1 MLDNRIYT
9 FLKLCEFMNYR
20 ATAEAL
26 MMTQPA
32 VTQHIQS
39 LEREYGC
46 KLFLYNNKTLSMT
59 DNATRLRQC
68 CESALY
74 NEIVFRKYIS
84 AEKKKS
90 LRIGATK
97 TIGNYSID
105 NKISRLL
112 MNENIKLS
120 IVIDN
125 TKKLLEMLDN
135 ALLDFALVEGYFDKN
150 KYAYKLMKNEEF
162 VGISSK
168 SHPLAGKTVKIEDIK
183 NETVIIREPGSGTR
197 EVFER
202 ILTSYNYSMDC
213 FDRVSN
219 INSFELIKKCVAESN
234 AITFGYK
241 TIAESDDRLT
251 YFYFSDRKIY
261 HEFNFVYLK
270 DSLAEE
276 VVRDFLGTE
285 N

>member
-9 FLKLCEFMNYR
+9 FLKLCEMMNYR

-26 MMTQPA
+26 LMTQPA

-39 LEREYGC
+39 LEREYNC

-74 NEIVFRKYIS
+74 NEVVFRKYIS
-84 AEKKKS
+84 AEKKKP

-105 NKISRLL
+105 NNISRLL
-112 MNENIKLS
+112 INENIKFS

-135 ALLDFALVEGYFDKN
+135 SLLDFALVEGYFDKN
-150 KYAYKLMKNEEF
+150 KYYIPEYEFSVDNYDFRVIDKNGTNNTIFPKSFGMIGVSEDKKSIAYLYFHDGDLDYIGEENEKNPMANFIHEY
-162 VGISSK
+162 
-168 SHPLAGKTVKIEDIK
+168 
-183 NETVIIREPGSGTR
+183 
-197 EVFER
+197 FE
-202 ILTSYNYSMDC
+202 YN
-213 FDRVSN
+213 F
-219 INSFELIKKCVAESN
+219 
-234 AITFGYK
+234 
-241 TIAESDDRLT
+241 
-251 YFYFSDRKIY
+251 
-261 HEFNFVYLK
+261 
-270 DSLAEE
+270 
-276 VVRDFLGTE
+276 
-285 N
+285 